1 MQRECE
7 MSSVQRSALIQRFA
21 LDAELGWRAEL
32 ENGNGLV
39 AAVIA
44 TPTAGIKTF
53 NFSCLTPVTAEN
65 HAACKTCTFIDCV
78 VVCARG
84 LMPHA
89 SLAVQPAQACN

>member
-1 MQRECE
+1 
-7 MSSVQRSALIQRFA
+7 MSSTQLLALIQRFA
-21 LDAELGWRAEL
+21 LDAELGWQAEL

-39 AAVIA
+39 AAIIG
-44 TPTAGIKTF
+44 TPAAGIKTF

-65 HAACKTCTFIDCV
+65 HAVCKKCTFIYCEM
-78 VVCARG
+78 VCARG